1 MPISLF
7 IMLSLP
13 TVLKLLLI
21 VMDAVCY
28 NVVSIM
34 HRKCNE
40 YNLSVRSHT
49 MLLLL
54 YKTHME
60 TM

>member
-1 MPISLF
+1 
-7 IMLSLP
+7 
-13 TVLKLLLI
+13 VLKLLPI

-28 NVVSIM
+28 NVVLIM

-40 YNLSVRSHT
+40 YNLSVRLHT
-49 MLLLL
+49 TLLLL
-54 YKTHME
+54 YKTHMG